1 MTRGSGGLAA
11 ALEAYVGALTI
22 SQGQGVGEP
31 FKLLAWE
38 RDFIRG
44 AFHPSVQ
51 VAALS
56 VGRGNGKTC
65 VAAALAAA
73 ALDGPLAVPRGQT
86 IVAASSLNQSRILN
100 DHVRAF
106 LEATHGPLTR
116 ANGWRAVNSPN
127 MVSITRLETGAEM
140 RAIAADP
147 ARAHGLAPSL
157 ILADEPAQWPRSFG
171 PRLWAALQTG
181 LGKQPDSRAILLGT
195 RPVTGAGHFFE
206 ALLEDGC
213 DYVQVHAASPQSDP
227 LDPVAWGLANPSLR
241 AFPSLARTIAR
252 EAKRAAKSP
261 ESLASF
267 RALRLNAGVPD
278 VAKAE
283 LVTAAAFSACLGDA
297 AMDAPRS
304 WGVDLA
310 SGGAMSAVASFSLAT
325 GALDVLAAFPSV
337 PDLAERGRK
346 DGVGD
351 LYQRMHERGEL
362 LVHPGHVVRVDDLLR
377 QAARRFGAPAMVSA
391 DYHRRAE
398 LRDALDGSGIPPVK
412 LELRRGGFGDGA
424 EDLSRFRRAVLD
436 RRVVARPSLLLAQ
449 AVGEARAVVNA
460 SGMSKLAKS
469 SQGGRRHLA
478 RDDAAAAAVGAVAI
492 GERNRSRIEASTET
506 RFAVAR

>member
-1 MTRGSGGLAA
+1 M
-11 ALEAYVGALTI
+11 
-22 SQGQGVGEP
+22 
-31 FKLLAWE
+31 
-38 RDFIRG
+38 
-44 AFHPSVQ
+44 
-51 VAALS
+51 
-56 VGRGNGKTC
+56 
-65 VAAALAAA
+65 
-73 ALDGPLAVPRGQT
+73 
-86 IVAASSLNQSRILN
+86 
-100 DHVRAF
+100 
-106 LEATHGPLTR
+106 
-116 ANGWRAVNSPN
+116 
-127 MVSITRLETGAEM
+127 
-140 RAIAADP
+140 
-147 ARAHGLAPSL
+147 
-157 ILADEPAQWPRSFG
+157 
-171 PRLWAALQTG
+171 
-181 LGKQPDSRAILLGT
+181 
-195 RPVTGAGHFFE
+195 
-206 ALLEDGC
+206 
-213 DYVQVHAASPQSDP
+213 
-227 LDPVAWGLANPSLR
+227 
-241 AFPSLARTIAR
+241 
-252 EAKRAAKSP
+252 
-261 ESLASF
+261 
-267 RALRLNAGVPD
+267 
-278 VAKAE
+278 AKAE

-297 AMDAPRS
+297 AMDAPRA

-377 QAARRFGAPAMVSA
+377 QAARRFGAPDMVSA

-460 SGMSKLAKS
+460 SGLSKLAKA